1 MSKTRL
7 IFWVVTAAFLFSV
20 GVWADTGTA
29 PAPTSPEFP
38 VYVMN
43 KIDDQY
49 RGTNSHG
56 IMTMNV
62 KTRHFERSITLE
74 SWTLGKDYSLMRIL
88 KPLKEKGTSTLK
100 AKNDLY
106 TYLKKTD
113 RTIKITSAMMGGSW
127 MGSHFTNDDLVRHT
141 RLERDFDITLDSK
154 TLDAGSTIY
163 RFTLIP
169 KKDAVVVW
177 GKEVIEVR
185 KSDLQPLKQT
195 FFDEKLKPVREL
207 TFSDYEKN
215 GDRLMP
221 MKMVMTPLD
230 GSGEYTKVTWDNID
244 FNASI
249 QKSFFSIQNLKS
261 F

>member
-1 MSKTRL
+1 MTKQYA
-7 IFWVVTAAFLFSV
+7 IIAMVTLFSLV
-20 GVWADTGTA
+20 STLGAAAETTA

-38 VYVMN
+38 IYVMN

-49 RGTNSHG
+49 RGSKSHG
-56 IMTMNV
+56 VMVMNV
-62 KTRHFERSITLE
+62 KTKHFERTITLE
-74 SWTLGKDYSLMRIL
+74 SWTLGQDYSLMRIL
-88 KPLKEKGTSTLK
+88 KPLKEKGTATLK

-141 RLERDFDITLDSK
+141 RLERDFDITMDK
-154 TLDAGSTIY
+154 ETLKETATLY

-169 KKDAVVVW
+169 KRSAAVVW
-177 GKEVIEVR
+177 GKIVVEVR

-195 FFDEKLKPVREL
+195 YFDEKMKPVREL
-207 TFSDYEKN
+207 AFSEYTEN
-215 GDRLMP
+215 GGRMMP

-230 GSGEYTKVTWDNID
+230 SSGEYTMVKWENID
-244 FNASI
+244 FNANIS
-249 QKSFFSIQNLKS
+249 KSFFSIQKLKS